1 MKKDRTLGL
10 VCLITKFSRDFLP
23 GLDQSSQ
30 VEGQGENGH
39 LNLIKGNNNT
49 EDL

>member
-1 MKKDRTLGL
+1 MRKDRTLGL
-10 VCLITKFSRDFLP
+10 VRLITKSSRDFLP
-23 GLDQSSQ
+23 GLEHSFQ

-39 LNLIKGNNNT
+39 LILIKGNNST